1 MLFEQGRPY
10 IYPQQF
16 ENGYRGH
23 KERHMRIQLRNAT
36 VKALN
41 SVIRTRNL
49 EARAR
54 IFSGALHSTHLC
66 VGSPRGA
73 LVRFCTTVATG
84 THLAPLPNSPF
95 VFVPG
100 LCAA

>member
-1 MLFEQGRPY
+1 MIGSLISVVPTKSKRAPDEEDVVREGMLFEQRRPY
-10 IYPQQF
+10 IYPLQF

-49 EARAR
+49 EARACL
-54 IFSGALHSTHLC
+54 FSGALDTTYLC
-66 VGSPRGA
+66 VGNARG
-73 LVRFCTTVATG
+73 L
-84 THLAPLPNSPF
+84 
-95 VFVPG
+95 
-100 LCAA
+100 